1 MVRKSGIVLNNKSIL
16 LNAFSPTYRDDY
28 GNNGRL
34 LVPYNYTVVA
44 NELFALKRDDFISLE
59 SSFNYEFSC
68 YDLQLKLDEQDK
80 QNIFIPQVA
89 VKNKF
94 VNSDFEKKQLLLLKE
109 KWKNKLNY
117 DKLYNE
123 NLSNINAFRLDKKNE
138 EN

>member
-1 MVRKSGIVLNNKSIL
+1 M
-16 LNAFSPTYRDDY
+16 
-28 GNNGRL
+28 
-34 LVPYNYTVVA
+34 A